1 MVVVVVVVLAEK
13 LNVKVAELSQQ
24 LLEKQEIDAHMR
36 SAFDQINSE
45 YAYLH
50 NVVQKFALTPDRGR
64 FHPCL
69 SCCLQLATS
78 QRRSNIESL

>member
-1 MVVVVVVVLAEK
+1 MVLAEK
-13 LNVKVAELSQQ
+13 LNGKVAELSQQ

-45 YAYLH
+45 HAYLH
-50 NVVQKFALTPDRGR
+50 NVVQKFTLTPDRGWC
-64 FHPCL
+64 HPCL
-69 SCCLQLATS
+69 SFCLQLATS